1 MNAFKKEP
9 ALYLFILMDL
19 LLAGVTAYF
28 YIDAATYW
36 DDTGIIAENE
46 RTTGMIWGTFFLLFT
61 IGGLIFII
69 HEIKDASLNARLYD
83 EGLKRYEAME
93 NGTFDWKSDYE
104 RRKKEDEKMDRQT
117 REMMKDFRKTT
128 YASDYV
134 WDRRMKIR
142 RKITTE

>member
-1 MNAFKKEP
+1 MNAFRKDP
-9 ALYLFILMDL
+9 ALYLFVLIDL

-28 YIDAATYW
+28 YIDVAIFW
-36 DDTGIIAENE
+36 NDTGIIAENE
-46 RTTGMIWGTFFLLFT
+46 RTTGMILGTFFLLFT

-69 HEIKDASLNARLYD
+69 YEIKDARLNARLYD

-93 NGTFDWKSDYE
+93 NGAFDWKSDYE

-128 YASDYV
+128 YASGYV
-134 WDRRMKIR
+134 LDRKMKIR